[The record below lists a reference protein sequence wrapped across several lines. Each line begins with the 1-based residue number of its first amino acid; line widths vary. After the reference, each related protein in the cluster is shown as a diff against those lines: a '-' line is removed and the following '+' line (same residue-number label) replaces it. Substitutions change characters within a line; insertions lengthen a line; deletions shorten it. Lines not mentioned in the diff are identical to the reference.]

1 MHYSV
6 QPRGQILVKGFG
18 FLSISVKNIGKNI
31 RKTLSVK
38 YNQKLF
44 DHTRQSATDAFK
56 TTSKR
61 EILKTA

>member
-18 FLSISVKNIGKNI
+18 FLSISVKSIGKNI
-31 RKTLSVK
+31 RKILSSK
-38 YNQKLF
+38 CNQKLF

>member
-31 RKTLSVK
+31 RKILSGK

-44 DHTRQSATDAFK
+44 DHTRQSATDTFK

>member
-31 RKTLSVK
+31 RTTLSGK
-38 YNQKLF
+38 HNQKLF
-44 DHTRQSATDAFK
+44 DHTRQSATDPFK

-61 EILKTA
+61 EILKTV

>member
-31 RKTLSVK
+31 RTTLSGK
-38 YNQKLF
+38 HNQKLL

-61 EILKTA
+61 EILKTV